1 MHDLR
6 ATTLKNIS
14 KEVDAETKKI
24 KSAAIPVNHLFGGE
38 EYVKVKKMIGIR
50 LWMLSAGQYQGIIC
64 WKI

>member
-24 KSAAIPVNHLFGGE
+24 KSAAIPVNHLLGGRNI
-38 EYVKVKKMIGIR
+38 YSI
-50 LWMLSAGQYQGIIC
+50 LP
-64 WKI
+64 